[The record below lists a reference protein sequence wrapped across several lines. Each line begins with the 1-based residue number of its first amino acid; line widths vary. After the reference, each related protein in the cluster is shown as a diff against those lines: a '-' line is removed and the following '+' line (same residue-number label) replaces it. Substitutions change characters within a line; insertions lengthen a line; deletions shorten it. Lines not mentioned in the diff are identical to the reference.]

1 MLKPTLFQNLAELCE
16 QLESTKKRKTMVEWV
31 ASFIQQLQPEEVQ
44 PATSML
50 MGRAFPI
57 WDQRVLE
64 ISWPTISTIIRRIT
78 NADEESFS
86 RAFGKTGDAGDA
98 TETLYEEGK
107 TRRQVTLF
115 QRQLTILE
123 VNQAFEA
130 IAATTGPGSRE
141 KKERLLEALLSSA
154 TPLEAKYI
162 VRILTRDM
170 RTGFHEGLM
179 ELAVAQTF
187 KVPLPNIQTANMLTG
202 DIGEVATLLK
212 SRGKEGLTG
221 LGFRVFRPVRPMMA
235 QMAETV
241 AEALEEH
248 NKETALEYKLDGAR
262 VQVHKSG
269 SKVKIFSR
277 RLTDVTESLPEIV
290 EQVKSEVK
298 AVEAVLEGEVI
309 AVGRNGN
316 PLPFQHLMRRFRRIR
331 RIELTA
337 EEIPVQLHLFDAL
350 YIDGKSLI
358 RESYTQR
365 RERLVEVAGSIPL
378 TRQIIAKSVE
388 EAEKFLQDALE
399 GGHEGVMA
407 KRLDSPYTPGVR
419 GKRWFKIKSVLDPLD
434 LVIVAAEYGYGRRH
448 GWLSDYYLAARD
460 AESGELLTVGKT
472 FKGLT
477 DAEITR
483 MTQLLKQLTIRKEGH
498 RVNVEP
504 RIMVEVAYNEIQKSP
519 KYRGGMALRFARI
532 TRIRDDKNPE
542 EADTIQRVR
551 EIYERQFAKK
561 AKYQEG

>member
-1 MLKPTLFQNLAELCE
+1 MPTLFQNLAELCK
-16 QLESTKKRKTMVEWV
+16 QLESTKKRKTMVDWV
-31 ASFIQQLQPEEVQ
+31 ASFIQQLLPEEVQ

-64 ISWPTISTIIRRIT
+64 ISWSTISTIVRRIT
-78 NADEESFS
+78 NADEGNFS
-86 RAFGKTGDAGDA
+86 QAFGKTGDAGDA
-98 TETLYEEGK
+98 TKTLYEEGK

-123 VNQAFEA
+123 VNQAFET
-130 IAATTGPGSRE
+130 IAETTGSGSRE
-141 KKERLLEALLSSA
+141 KKERLLEILLSSA

-162 VRILTRDM
+162 VKILIRDM
-170 RTGFHEGLM
+170 RTGFYEGLM
-179 ELAVAQTF
+179 ELAVAQAF

-202 DIGEVATLLK
+202 DIGEVAALLK
-212 SRGKEGLTG
+212 SRGKEGLAG
-221 LGFRVFRPVRPMMA
+221 LGFKIFRPVKPMMA

-248 NKETALEYKLDGAR
+248 NKKTALEYKLDGAR

-269 SKVKIFSR
+269 SNVRIFSR

-290 EQVKSEVK
+290 KQVKNEVK
-298 AVEAVLEGEVI
+298 AAEAVLEGEVI
-309 AVGRNGN
+309 AVGKNGN

-331 RIELTA
+331 KIELTA

-358 RESYTQR
+358 REPYTKR
-365 RERLVEVAGSIPL
+365 REKLVEVAGSIPL

-399 GGHEGVMA
+399 GGHEGLMA

-460 AESGELLTVGKT
+460 AESGELLAVGKT

-498 RVNVEP
+498 RVTVAP

-519 KYRGGMALRFARI
+519 KYRSGMALRFARI
-532 TRIRDDKNPE
+532 TRIRDDKSPE

-551 EIYERQFAKK
+551 EIYERQFGKK
-561 AKYQEG
+561 AKYQEE

>member
-1 MLKPTLFQNLAELCE
+1 MPTLFQNLAELCE
-16 QLESTKKRKTMVEWV
+16 QLESTKKRKTMVDWV

-78 NADEESFS
+78 NADEGSFS
-86 RAFGKTGDAGDA
+86 QAFGKTGDAGDA
-98 TETLYEEGK
+98 TKTLYEEGK

-123 VNQAFEA
+123 VNQAFET

-141 KKERLLEALLSSA
+141 KKERLLETLLSSA

-179 ELAVAQTF
+179 ELSVAQTF

-202 DIGEVATLLK
+202 DIGEVAALLK

-221 LGFRVFRPVRPMMA
+221 LGFKVFRPVRPMMA

-248 NKETALEYKLDGAR
+248 NKKTALEYKLDGAR

-290 EQVKSEVK
+290 EQVKNEVK
-298 AVEAVLEGEVI
+298 ATEAVLEGEVI

-399 GGHEGVMA
+399 RGHEGLMA

-460 AESGELLTVGKT
+460 VESGELLTVGKT

-483 MTQLLKQLTIRKEGH
+483 ITQLLKQLTIRKEGQ
-498 RVNVEP
+498 RVTVEP

-519 KYRGGMALRFARI
+519 KYRSGMALRFARI
-532 TRIRDDKNPE
+532 TRIRDEKSPE

-561 AKYQEG
+561 ARYQEG